1 MPGFSIRNPFFI
13 IVVCLV
19 LLVIGVTSLVRMPVD
34 LFPSIN
40 LPEVVV
46 ATFYSGMP
54 PQDIETDI
62 TDPLERFFTLA
73 SGIDHME
80 SRSLLGVSI
89 IRVYFQPGTNA
100 DADVTEL
107 SNLALADLKRLPPGT
122 LPPVVLKFDAS
133 SLPVALVTVK
143 GEGLNETQL
152 HDYAQFQIRNQI
164 AVVKGAE
171 IPPPFGGKY
180 RQIMV
185 YVDPYKL
192 TSRQLSPMDV
202 VSAVNNSNLILP
214 AGDVKIGSNDY
225 YVYSNSLVDNMKQL
239 GQVPV
244 KTAGTSWVSVDDLG
258 QAEDANQIQYNLVRV
273 DGQRS
278 CYIPIMKQGGDTNT
292 IDVVNGV
299 RALVGHLYDIP
310 KQMSANVVF
319 DQSVYVKE
327 ALKTVLHEGV
337 IGLALTSLM
346 ILIFLG
352 SVRATTAVLL
362 SIPLSALATFVVLYM
377 WSSTVNTMILA
388 GLALAFSRVI
398 DNSVISLENI
408 YRHLEMG
415 AKPMVAAEIGGA
427 EVNLAVLA
435 ATLVDVVD
443 FFPVTF
449 LYGVS
454 KFLFSA
460 LALAFCLSL
469 LASFVVAM
477 TVIPLFCSRFL
488 KAVPHGGEHGQKEKD
503 GEYEV
508 EPTTAVGHSWWDR
521 FNAGFNRM
529 FNRILD
535 FYEVWVRRAVQRPGL
550 TVAVLSGVFLLSLAI
565 YPLLG
570 LAFFPQTDAGQFTIN
585 LKVPTG
591 TRIEVTEEYVAKVED
606 LIRHAIDPKDLK
618 MVVSNLGVVP
628 DFSSLYTTNA
638 GPYTA
643 TVQVALQDGHSKSSF
658 EYMDRVQKEMAKQF
672 PDIRTFFSSGS
683 MVDAVLNMG
692 MPAPID
698 VQVSSPDLHQIYGV
712 AQDLASQIRSLPG
725 VGEVYIPQDLN
736 YPALRLDVDR
746 VHAGE
751 LGLTQKDVVD
761 NVITALNSNYMIAPN
776 YWVDH
781 KSGNDYYLTVQYFE
795 KGRAAI
801 HNMTD
806 LGQIPLRAQASA
818 KPDISC
824 GPAQMNPVS
833 FKPMRMTDPLK
844 SAWACGQAIPDSKRA
859 HPPEFSGPAR
869 PVTVLDNV
877 VRVKFV
883 QTPTEVDHYQI
894 QRVLDVYVTPAG
906 EDLGSVTNR
915 IKRIVQD
922 TKMPANVRVNLRG
935 MVEGMNASFKSF
947 GLGFLLSFVLL
958 FLILTAQFKSFVDPF
973 LIMLAIPMGFVGVL
987 IILPLTGSTLN
998 VMSLMGVL
1006 MLVGIAD
1013 SNSILIVDFAHNLE
1027 KQGLSPA
1034 DAVITACRVRLRPIL
1049 MTSLATIIGMIPM
1062 ALKLGTGAEQYAPMA
1077 KAIIGGLTSSVVLT
1091 IFIVP
1096 AAYLLVYG
1104 KRNQDAAMAS
1114 PTETAE

>member
-1 MPGFSIRNPFFI
+1 MPGFSIRNPYFI
-13 IVVCLV
+13 IVICLT
-19 LLVIGVTSLVRMPVD
+19 LLVIGVTSLARMPVD
-34 LFPSIN
+34 LFPPIN

-46 ATFYSGMP
+46 ATFYTGMP
-54 PQDIETDI
+54 PEDIETDI

-73 SGIDHME
+73 SGVDHME
-80 SRSLLGVSI
+80 SRSMLGVSI
-89 IRVYFQPGTNA
+89 IRVYFQPGTSA
-100 DADVTEL
+100 DADVSQL

-143 GEGLNETQL
+143 GEGLTETQL

-164 AVVKGAE
+164 AVVPGAE
-171 IPPPFGGKY
+171 IPGVFGGIY

-192 TSRQLSPMDV
+192 ASRQLSVMDV
-202 VSAVNNSNLILP
+202 VGAVNDSNLILP
-214 AGDVKIGSNDY
+214 AGDVKMGPFDY
-225 YVYSNSLVDNMKQL
+225 YVYSNSLVDNMEQL
-239 GQVPV
+239 GKVPLKV
-244 KTAGTSWVSVDDLG
+244 KGNSWVTVNDVG
-258 QAEDANQIQYNLVRV
+258 KAEDAHQIQYNIVRV

-278 CYIPIMKQGGDTNT
+278 AYIPIMKQGGDTNT
-292 IDVVNGV
+292 IAVVDGV
-299 RALVGHLYDIP
+299 RQLIKHLYDIP
-310 KQMSANVVF
+310 QQMKTSIVF

-327 ALKTVLHEGV
+327 AIDTVLHEGFL
-337 IGLALTSLM
+337 GLILTSLM

-352 SVRATTAVLL
+352 SFRATSAVLL
-362 SIPLSALATFVVLYM
+362 SIPLSALAAFVVLALLGG
-377 WSSTVNTMILA
+377 TVNTMIL
-388 GLALAFSRVI
+388 GGMALAFSRVI

-415 AKPMVAAEIGGA
+415 AAPMIAAEVGGS
-427 EVNLAVLA
+427 EVSLAVLA

-443 FFPVTF
+443 FFPVVF
-449 LYGVS
+449 LYGVA

-488 KAVPHGGEHGQKEKD
+488 KAVPHGEKHGDKEN
-503 GEYEV
+503 EYDI
-508 EPTTAVGHSWWDR
+508 EPTSAAGHSWMER
-521 FNAGFNRM
+521 FNARFNRM
-529 FNRILD
+529 FNKVLD
-535 FYEVWVRRAVQRPGL
+535 YYEYWVRRAVVRPGL
-550 TVAVLSGVFLLSLAI
+550 TVAILSGVFLASLAI

-570 LAFFPQTDAGQFTIN
+570 LAFFPKTDAGQFTIN
-585 LKVPTG
+585 VKVPTG
-591 TRIEVTEEYVAKVED
+591 TRIELANEYVAKVED
-606 LIRHAIDPKDLK
+606 LIRHEIEPRDFKRI
-618 MVVSNLGVVP
+618 VSNIGVVP
-628 DFSSLYTTNA
+628 DFSALYTTNS

-643 TVQVALQDGHSKSSF
+643 TILVALNEPHRLSSF
-658 EYMDRVQKEMAKQF
+658 EYMDRVKKAMSTQF

-683 MVDAVLNMG
+683 MVDAILNSG
-692 MPAPID
+692 APAPID
-698 VQVSSPDLHQIYGV
+698 VQVSSPDLDQIYGI
-712 AQDLASQIRSLPG
+712 AQTLANRIREVKG
-725 VGEVYIPQDLN
+725 VGQIYIPQDMN

-776 YWVDH
+776 YWVDR

-795 KGRAAI
+795 HGDASI
-801 HNMTD
+801 HNLAD
-806 LGQIPLRAQASA
+806 LGQIPLRDPSNGAGMA
-818 KPDISC
+818 C
-824 GPAQMNPVS
+824 GPSGPPQPS
-833 FKPMRMTDPLK
+833 TGH
-844 SAWACGQAIPDSKRA
+844 SSWACLGQ
-859 HPPEFSGPAR
+859 GR
-869 PVTVLDNV
+869 PTTVLKNV
-877 VRVKFV
+877 VAVKQV
-883 QTPTEVDHYQI
+883 LTPTEVDHYQI
-894 QRVLDVYVTPAG
+894 QRAVDIFVTPNG
-906 EDLGSVTNR
+906 EDLGRVTSSIRN
-915 IKRIVQD
+915 ILATEKI
-922 TKMPANVRVNLRG
+922 PSNVRVNLRG
-935 MVEGMNASFKSF
+935 MVQGMEASFRSF
-947 GLGFLLSFVLL
+947 AFGFLISFLLL
-958 FLILTAQFKSFVDPF
+958 FLILTAQFKSFIDPF

-1027 KQGLSPA
+1027 KQGMSPA

-1077 KAIIGGLTSSVVLT
+1077 KAIIGGLTSSVALT

-1096 AAYLLVYG
+1096 AAYLLIYG
-1104 KRNQDAAMAS
+1104 KRGAKDATMAT
-1114 PTETAE
+1114 PETAE

>member
-1 MPGFSIRNPFFI
+1 MPGFSIRNPYFI
-13 IVVCLV
+13 IVICLV
-19 LLVIGVTSLVRMPVD
+19 LLVIGVTSIARMPVD
-34 LFPSIN
+34 LFPPIN

-54 PQDIETDI
+54 PEDIETDI

-73 SGIDHME
+73 AGVDHME

-89 IRVYFQPGTNA
+89 IKVYFQPGTSP
-100 DADVTEL
+100 DADVTQL

-143 GEGLNETQL
+143 GPNLNETQL

-164 AVVKGAE
+164 AVVPGAE
-171 IPPPFGGKY
+171 IPGVFGGTY

-192 TSRQLSPMDV
+192 SSRQLSPMDV
-202 VSAVNNSNLILP
+202 VKAVNNSNLILP
-214 AGDVKIGSNDY
+214 AGDVKMGPYDY
-225 YVYSNSLVDNMKQL
+225 FVYSNSLVDSMEQL
-239 GQVPV
+239 GNVPLKV
-244 KTAGTSWVSVDDLG
+244 NGHSWVTVNDVG
-258 QAEDANQIQYNLVRV
+258 KAEDAHGIQTNIVRI

-278 CYIPIMKQGGDTNT
+278 AYIPIMKQGGDTNT
-292 IDVVNGV
+292 IAVVNGV
-299 RALVGHLYDIP
+299 RELIKHLYDIP
-310 KQMSANVVF
+310 KQMATSIVF

-327 ALKTVLHEGV
+327 AINTVLHEG
-337 IGLALTSLM
+337 ILGLILTSLM

-352 SVRATTAVLL
+352 SFRATSAVLL
-362 SIPLSALATFVVLYM
+362 SIPLSALAAFVVIALM
-377 WSSTVNTMILA
+377 GGTINTMIL
-388 GLALAFSRVI
+388 GGMALAFSRVI

-408 YRHLEMG
+408 YRHLELG
-415 AKPMVAAEIGGA
+415 AAPRVAAEVGGT

-443 FFPVTF
+443 FFPVVF
-449 LYGVS
+449 LYGVA

-488 KAVPHGGEHGQKEKD
+488 KAVPHAQHRHE
-503 GEYEV
+503 EYEI
-508 EPTTAVGHSWWDR
+508 EPTVPKSRSWMDR
-521 FNAGFNRM
+521 FNAWFNEQFNRL
-529 FNRILD
+529 LD
-535 FYEVWVRRAVQRPGL
+535 FYESWVRRALKRPGL
-550 TVAVLSGVFLLSLAI
+550 TVALLSGVFVLSLAI
-565 YPLLG
+565 YPLMG
-570 LAFFPQTDAGQFTIN
+570 LAFFPKTDAGQFTIN

-591 TRIEVTEEYVAKVED
+591 TRIEITDQYVAKVED
-606 LIRHAIDPKDLK
+606 LIRNSVEGKDLK
-618 MVVSNLGVVP
+618 RIVSNIGVVP
-628 DFSSLYTTNA
+628 DFSSLYTTNS

-643 TVQVALQDGHSKSSF
+643 TVQVQLNDKHKLSSF
-658 EYMDRVQKEMAKQF
+658 EYMERVEDRMAKQM
-672 PDIRTFFSSGS
+672 PEIRTFFSSGS
-683 MVDAVLNMG
+683 MVDAILNTG
-692 MPAPID
+692 KAAPID
-698 VQVSSPDLHQIYGV
+698 VQVSSPDLEQIYGI
-712 AQDLASQIRSLPG
+712 AQSLAARIRDLHG
-725 VGEVYIPQDLN
+725 VGQVYVPQDMN

-776 YWVDH
+776 YWVDR
-781 KSGNDYYLTVQYFE
+781 KSGNDYYLTVQFYE
-795 KGRAAI
+795 KGDAAI
-801 HNMTD
+801 HNMAD
-806 LGQIPLRAQASA
+806 LGQIPLRD
-818 KPDISC
+818 PGNLLGGLNC
-824 GPAQMNPVS
+824 GPSGVS
-833 FKPMRMTDPLK
+833 PQPGGKT
-844 SAWACGQAIPDSKRA
+844 AWTCGGETHST
-859 HPPEFSGPAR
+859 
-869 PVTVLDNV
+869 TVLNNV
-877 VRVKFV
+877 VNVQQV

-894 QRVLDVYVTPAG
+894 QRVVDIFVTPKG
-906 EDLGSVTNR
+906 EDLQRVTGAIRDLLAKTNF
-915 IKRIVQD
+915 
-922 TKMPANVRVNLRG
+922 PGNVRVNLRG
-935 MVEGMNASFKSF
+935 MVEGMEASFKSF
-947 GLGFLLSFVLL
+947 AFGFLISFLLL
-958 FLILTAQFKSFVDPF
+958 FLILTAQFKSFIDPF

-987 IILPLTGSTLN
+987 IILPLTGATLN

-1091 IFIVP
+1091 VFIVP

-1104 KRNQDAAMAS
+1104 RRNRQPEATPPA
-1114 PTETAE
+1114 ETAQ

>member
-1 MPGFSIRNPFFI
+1 MPGFSIRNPYFI
-13 IVVCLV
+13 IVICLT
-19 LLVIGVTSLVRMPVD
+19 LLVIGVTSLARMPVD
-34 LFPSIN
+34 LFPPIN

-46 ATFYSGMP
+46 ATFYTGMP
-54 PQDIETDI
+54 PEDIETDI

-73 SGIDHME
+73 SGVDHME
-80 SRSLLGVSI
+80 SRSMLGVSI
-89 IRVYFQPGTNA
+89 IRVYFQPGTSA
-100 DADVTEL
+100 DADVSQL

-164 AVVKGAE
+164 AVVPGAE
-171 IPPPFGGKY
+171 IPGVFGGIY

-192 TSRQLSPMDV
+192 ASRQLSVMDV
-202 VSAVNNSNLILP
+202 VGAVNDSNLILP
-214 AGDVKIGSNDY
+214 AGDVKMGPYDY
-225 YVYSNSLVDNMKQL
+225 FVYSNSLVDNMKQL
-239 GQVPV
+239 GDVPLKV
-244 KTAGTSWVSVDDLG
+244 KGNSWVTVNDVG
-258 QAEDANQIQYNLVRV
+258 KAEDAHQIQYNIVRV

-278 CYIPIMKQGGDTNT
+278 AYIPIMKQGGDTNT
-292 IDVVNGV
+292 IAVVDGV
-299 RALVGHLYDIP
+299 RQLIKHLYDIP
-310 KQMSANVVF
+310 QQMKTSIVF

-327 ALKTVLHEGV
+327 AIDTVLHEGFL
-337 IGLALTSLM
+337 GLILTSLM

-352 SVRATTAVLL
+352 SFRATSAVLL
-362 SIPLSALATFVVLYM
+362 SIPLSALAAFVVLAM
-377 WSSTVNTMILA
+377 MGGTVNTMIL
-388 GLALAFSRVI
+388 GGMALAFSRVI

-415 AKPMVAAEIGGA
+415 AAPMIAAEVGGQ
-427 EVNLAVLA
+427 EVSLAVLA

-443 FFPVTF
+443 FFPVVF
-449 LYGVS
+449 LYGVA

-488 KAVPHGGEHGQKEKD
+488 KAVPHVEKQKDKEN
-503 GEYEV
+503 EYDL
-508 EPTTAVGHSWWDR
+508 EPTATTGHSWMER
-521 FNAGFNRM
+521 FNARFNRM
-529 FNRILD
+529 FNKVLD
-535 FYEVWVRRAVQRPGL
+535 YYEHWVRRAVVRPGV
-550 TVAVLSGVFLLSLAI
+550 TVAILSGVFLASLAI

-570 LAFFPQTDAGQFTIN
+570 LAFFPKTDAGQFTIN

-591 TRIEVTEEYVAKVED
+591 TRIEIANEYVAKVED
-606 LIRHAIDPKDLK
+606 LIRHEIEPKDFK
-618 MVVSNLGVVP
+618 RIVSNIGVVP
-628 DFSSLYTTNA
+628 DFSSLYTTNS

-643 TVQVALQDGHSKSSF
+643 TVQVALNEPHRLSSF
-658 EYMDRVQKEMAKQF
+658 EYMDRVQKAMASQF

-683 MVDAVLNMG
+683 MVDAILNSG
-692 MPAPID
+692 APAPID
-698 VQVSSPDLHQIYGV
+698 VQVSSPDLDQIYGI
-712 AQDLASQIRSLPG
+712 AQTLANRIREVHG
-725 VGEVYIPQDLN
+725 VGQIYIPQDMN

-776 YWVDH
+776 YWVDR

-795 KGRAAI
+795 HGDASI
-801 HNMTD
+801 HNMAD
-806 LGQIPLRAQASA
+806 LGQIPLRDPGNGAGMT
-818 KPDISC
+818 C
-824 GPAQMNPVS
+824 GPSGPPQPGTGHS
-833 FKPMRMTDPLK
+833 
-844 SAWACGQAIPDSKRA
+844 SWACLG
-859 HPPEFSGPAR
+859 GGR
-869 PVTVLDNV
+869 PTTVLKNV
-877 VRVKFV
+877 VDVKQV
-883 QTPTEVDHYQI
+883 LTPTEVDHYQI
-894 QRVLDVYVTPAG
+894 QRAVDIFVTPNG
-906 EDLGSVTNR
+906 EDLGRVTSSIRN
-915 IKRIVQD
+915 ILATEKI
-922 TKMPANVRVNLRG
+922 PSNVRVNLRG
-935 MVEGMNASFKSF
+935 MVQGMEASFKSF
-947 GLGFLLSFVLL
+947 AFGFLISFLLL
-958 FLILTAQFKSFVDPF
+958 FLILTAQFKSFIDPF

-1027 KQGLSPA
+1027 KQGMLPA

-1062 ALKLGTGAEQYAPMA
+1062 ALKLGTCAEQYAPMA

-1104 KRNQDAAMAS
+1104 KRGAKEVANPTPGAAQ
-1114 PTETAE
+1114 

>member
-1 MPGFSIRNPFFI
+1 MAGFSIRNPYFV
-13 IVVCLV
+13 IVICLV
-19 LLVIGVTSLVRMPVD
+19 LLVMGVTSLSRMPVD
-34 LFPSIN
+34 LFPPIN

-46 ATFYSGMP
+46 ATFFSGMP

-73 SGIDHME
+73 SGVDHME

-89 IRVYFQPGTNA
+89 IRVYFQPGTNP
-100 DADVTEL
+100 DADVTQL

-143 GEGLNETQL
+143 GDGLNQTQL
-152 HDYAQFQIRNQI
+152 HDFAQFQIRNQI
-164 AVVKGAE
+164 AGVPGAE
-171 IPPPFGGKY
+171 IPGVFGGTY

-192 TSRQLSPMDV
+192 ASRQLSLMDV
-202 VSAVNNSNLILP
+202 VGAVNNANLILP
-214 AGDVKIGSNDY
+214 AGDVKMGPYDY
-225 YVYSNSLVDNMKQL
+225 FVYSNSLVDDMDQL
-239 GQVPV
+239 GKIPLKV
-244 KTAGTSWVSVDDLG
+244 KGNSWVTVNDVG
-258 QAEDANQIQYNLVRV
+258 KAEDSHQIQSNIVRI

-278 CYIPIMKQGGDTNT
+278 AYIPIMKQGGDTNT
-292 IDVVNGV
+292 IAVVDGV
-299 RALVGHLYDIP
+299 RELTRHLYDIP
-310 KQMSANVVF
+310 KQMKTSIVF

-327 ALKTVLHEGV
+327 AIRTVLHEGAL
-337 IGLALTSLM
+337 GLILTSLM

-352 SVRATTAVLL
+352 SFRATSAVLL
-362 SIPLSALATFVVLYM
+362 SIPLSALAAFVVLAM
-377 WSSTVNTMILA
+377 MGGTVNTMIL
-388 GLALAFSRVI
+388 GGMALAFSRVI

-415 AKPMVAAEIGGA
+415 AAPMIAAEVGGS
-427 EVNLAVLA
+427 EVSLAVLA

-443 FFPVTF
+443 FFPVVF
-449 LYGVS
+449 LYGVA

-488 KAVPHGGEHGQKEKD
+488 KAVPHIPDHGTKKHEN
-503 GEYEV
+503 EV
-508 EPTTAVGHSWWDR
+508 ELTSTANRPWVDR
-521 FNAGFNRM
+521 FNARFNGM
-529 FNRILD
+529 FNQLLD
-535 FYEVWVRRAVQRPGL
+535 FYEHWVRRALERPGL

-570 LAFFPQTDAGQFTIN
+570 LAFFPKTDAGQFTIN

-591 TRIEVTEEYVAKVED
+591 TRIEMTDQYVAKVED
-606 LIRHAIDPKDLK
+606 LIRHEVGAKDLK
-618 MVVSNLGVVP
+618 RIVSNIGVVP
-628 DFSSLYTTNA
+628 DFSSLYTTNS

-643 TVQVALQDGHSKSSF
+643 TVQVALNEPHQLSSF
-658 EYMDRVQKEMAKQF
+658 EYMDRVQKAMASQF
-672 PDIRTFFSSGS
+672 PDIRTFFASGS
-683 MVDAVLNMG
+683 MVDAILNMG

-698 VQVSSPDLHQIYGV
+698 VQVSSSDLSQIYDI
-712 AQDLASQIRSLPG
+712 AQNLASRFREVHG
-725 VGEVYIPQDLN
+725 VGQIFIPQDMN

-751 LGLTQKDVVD
+751 LGLTQKDVVN

-776 YWVDH
+776 YWVDR
-781 KSGNDYYLTVQYFE
+781 KSGNDYYLTVQFFE
-795 KGRAAI
+795 HGDAAI
-801 HNMTD
+801 HNMAD
-806 LGQIPLRAQASA
+806 LGQIPLRDPGNSGMN
-818 KPDISC
+818 C
-824 GPAQMNPVS
+824 GPSGPPQPGTGRAS
-833 FKPMRMTDPLK
+833 
-844 SAWACGQAIPDSKRA
+844 WACGGQ
-859 HPPEFSGPAR
+859 GR
-869 PVTVLDNV
+869 PTTVLKNV
-877 VRVKFV
+877 VNVK
-883 QTPTEVDHYQI
+883 QILTPTEVDHYQI
-894 QRVLDVYVTPAG
+894 QRAVDIYVTPSG
-906 EDLGSVTNR
+906 EDLGRVTDAVR
-915 IKRIVQD
+915 DILAK
-922 TKMPANVRVNLRG
+922 TKLPDNVRVNLRG
-935 MVEGMNASFKSF
+935 MVQGMEASFKSF
-947 GLGFLLSFVLL
+947 ALGFLISFVLL
-958 FLILTAQFKSFVDPF
+958 FLILTAQFKSFIDPF
-973 LIMLAIPMGFVGVL
+973 LIMLAIPMGFIGVL
-987 IILPLTGSTLN
+987 IILPLTHSTLN

-1027 KQGLSPA
+1027 RQGLSPA

-1062 ALKLGTGAEQYAPMA
+1062 ALKLGTGAEQYTPMA
-1077 KAIIGGLTSSVVLT
+1077 RAIIGGLTSSVILT

-1104 KRNQDAAMAS
+1104 KRGAKDASS
-1114 PTETAE
+1114 PALEAVE

>member
-1 MPGFSIRNPFFI
+1 MPGFSIRNPYFI
-13 IVVCLV
+13 IVICLT
-19 LLVIGVTSLVRMPVD
+19 LLVIGVTSLARMPVD
-34 LFPSIN
+34 LFPPIN

-54 PQDIETDI
+54 PEDVETDI

-73 SGIDHME
+73 SGVDHME
-80 SRSLLGVSI
+80 SRSMLGVSI

-100 DADVTEL
+100 DADVSQL

-122 LPPVVLKFDAS
+122 LPPVVLKLDAS

-164 AVVKGAE
+164 AVVPGAE
-171 IPPPFGGKY
+171 IPGVFGGIY

-192 TSRQLSPMDV
+192 ASRQLSVMDV
-202 VSAVNNSNLILP
+202 VGAVNDSNLILP
-214 AGDVKIGSNDY
+214 AGDVKMGPYDY
-225 YVYSNSLVDNMKQL
+225 FVYSNSLVDNMKQL
-239 GQVPV
+239 GEVPLKV
-244 KTAGTSWVSVDDLG
+244 KGNSWVTVNDVG
-258 QAEDANQIQYNLVRV
+258 KAEDAHGIQTNIVRI
-273 DGQRS
+273 DGQKS
-278 CYIPIMKQGGDTNT
+278 AYIPIMKQGGDTNT
-292 IDVVNGV
+292 IAVVDGV
-299 RALVGHLYDIP
+299 RQLIKHLYDIP
-310 KQMSANVVF
+310 QQMKTSIVF

-327 ALKTVLHEGV
+327 AIRTVLHEGAL
-337 IGLALTSLM
+337 GLILTSLM

-352 SVRATTAVLL
+352 SFRATSAVLL
-362 SIPLSALATFVVLYM
+362 SIPISALAAFVVLAM
-377 WSSTVNTMILA
+377 MGGTINTMIL
-388 GLALAFSRVI
+388 GGMALAFSRVI

-415 AKPMVAAEIGGA
+415 AAPMIAAEVGGS
-427 EVNLAVLA
+427 EVSLAVLA

-443 FFPVTF
+443 FFPVVF
-449 LYGVS
+449 LYGVA

-488 KAVPHGGEHGQKEKD
+488 KAVHHTPEPQKED
-503 GEYEV
+503 EYEIL
-508 EPTTAVGHSWWDR
+508 PTSKAGHSWMDR
-521 FNAGFNRM
+521 FNARFNRM
-529 FNRILD
+529 FNKVLD
-535 FYEVWVRRAVQRPGL
+535 FYERWVRRALQRPGL
-550 TVAVLSGVFLLSLAI
+550 TVVLLSGLFFVSLAI

-570 LAFFPQTDAGQFTIN
+570 LAFFPKTDAGQFTIN

-591 TRIEVTEEYVAKVED
+591 TRIEMTDQYMAKVED
-606 LIRHAIDPKDLK
+606 LIRHEVEAKDLK
-618 MVVSNLGVVP
+618 RIVTNIGVVP
-628 DFSSLYTTNA
+628 DFSALYTTNS

-643 TVQVALQDGHSKSSF
+643 TLQVALSEPHDLSSF
-658 EYMDRVQKEMAKQF
+658 EYMDRVQKAMAKQF
-672 PDIRTFFSSGS
+672 PDIRTFFSTGS
-683 MVDAVLNMG
+683 MVDAILNTG

-698 VQVSSPDLHQIYGV
+698 VQVSSPDLDQIYSI
-712 AQDLASQIRSLPG
+712 AQNLANRFKEVHG
-725 VGEVYIPQDLN
+725 VGQIYIPQDMN

-776 YWVDH
+776 YWVDR

-795 KGRAAI
+795 HGDAAI
-801 HNMTD
+801 HNMMD
-806 LGQIPLRAQASA
+806 LGQIPLRDPGNGQGMA
-818 KPDISC
+818 C
-824 GPAQMNPVS
+824 GPSGPPQPGTGHAS
-833 FKPMRMTDPLK
+833 
-844 SAWACGQAIPDSKRA
+844 WACLGQ
-859 HPPEFSGPAR
+859 GR
-869 PVTVLDNV
+869 PTTVLNNV
-877 VRVKFV
+877 VNVKQV
-883 QTPTEVDHYQI
+883 LTPTEVDHYQI
-894 QRVLDVYVTPAG
+894 QRAVDIYVTPAS
-906 EDLGSVTNR
+906 EDLGRVTDAVRN
-915 IKRIVQD
+915 ILAKEKI
-922 TKMPANVRVNLRG
+922 PGNVRVNLRG
-935 MVEGMNASFKSF
+935 MVQGMEASFKSF
-947 GLGFLLSFVLL
+947 GLGFLISFILL

-973 LIMLAIPMGFVGVL
+973 LIMLAIPMGFIGVL
-987 IILPLTGSTLN
+987 IILPLTHSTLN

-1027 KQGLSPA
+1027 NQGMSPA

-1049 MTSLATIIGMIPM
+1049 MTSLATIFGMIPM
-1062 ALKLGTGAEQYAPMA
+1062 ALKLGAGAEQYTPMA
-1077 KAIIGGLTSSVVLT
+1077 RAIIGGLTSSVLLT

-1104 KRNQDAAMAS
+1104 KRGAKNEAIAKPEAA
-1114 PTETAE
+1114 E

>member
-1 MPGFSIRNPFFI
+1 MPGFSIRNPYFI
-13 IVVCLV
+13 IVICLV
-19 LLVIGVTSLVRMPVD
+19 FLVIGVTSIARMPVD
-34 LFPSIN
+34 LFPPIN

-54 PQDIETDI
+54 PEDIETDI

-73 SGIDHME
+73 AGVDHME
-80 SRSLLGVSI
+80 SRSMLGVSI
-89 IRVYFQPGTNA
+89 IKVYFQPGTSP

-152 HDYAQFQIRNQI
+152 HDFAQFQIRNQI
-164 AVVKGAE
+164 AVVPGAE
-171 IPPPFGGKY
+171 IPGVFGGTY

-192 TSRQLSPMDV
+192 SSRQLSLMDV
-202 VSAVNNSNLILP
+202 VGAVNDANLILP
-214 AGDVKIGSNDY
+214 AGDVKIGPYDY
-225 YVYSNSLVDNMKQL
+225 FVYSNSLVDNMDEL
-239 GQVPV
+239 GKVPIKV
-244 KTAGTSWVSVDDLG
+244 KGNSWVTVNDVG
-258 QAEDANQIQYNLVRV
+258 RAEDSHQIQSNVVRI

-278 CYIPIMKQGGDTNT
+278 AYIPIMKQGGDTNT
-292 IDVVNGV
+292 IAVVDGV
-299 RALVGHLYDIP
+299 RRLIKHLYDIP
-310 KQMSANVVF
+310 KQMVTSIVF

-327 ALKTVLHEGV
+327 AINTVLHEGFL
-337 IGLALTSLM
+337 GLILTSLM

-352 SVRATTAVLL
+352 SFRATSAVLL
-362 SIPLSALATFVVLYM
+362 SIPLSALAAFVVLALM
-377 WSSTVNTMILA
+377 GSTINTMILA
-388 GLALAFSRVI
+388 GMALAFSRVI

-415 AKPMVAAEIGGA
+415 AAPMVAAEVGGA

-443 FFPVTF
+443 FFPVVF
-449 LYGVS
+449 LYGVA

-488 KAVPHGGEHGQKEKD
+488 KAVPHSPGHEHK
-503 GEYEV
+503 EYEI
-508 EPTTAVGHSWWDR
+508 EPTATASQSWLDR
-521 FNAGFNRM
+521 FNARFNRM
-529 FNRILD
+529 FNKLLD
-535 FYEVWVRRAVQRPGL
+535 YYEYWVRRALTRPGV
-550 TVAVLSGVFLLSLAI
+550 TVLVLSGVFLASLAI

-570 LAFFPQTDAGQFTIN
+570 LAFFPKTDAGQFTIN
-585 LKVPTG
+585 MKVPTG
-591 TRIEVTEEYVAKVED
+591 TRIEVTDQYVAKVED
-606 LIRHAIDPKDLK
+606 LIRNTLEAGDLK
-618 MVVSNLGVVP
+618 RIVSNIGVVP
-628 DFSSLYTTNA
+628 DFSSLYTTNS

-643 TVQVALQDGHSKSSF
+643 TVQVQLNEPHAVGSF
-658 EYMDRVQKEMAKQF
+658 EYMDRVQKKMTSQF

-683 MVDAVLNMG
+683 MVDAILNTG
-692 MPAPID
+692 KAAPID
-698 VQVSSPDLHQIYGV
+698 VQVSSPDLHQINDI
-712 AQDLASQIRSLPG
+712 AQNLATQIRQVHG
-725 VGEVYIPQDLN
+725 VGQVFVPQDMN

-776 YWVDH
+776 YWVDR
-781 KSGNDYYLTVQYFE
+781 KSGNDYYLTVQFFE
-795 KGRAAI
+795 KGQGAI
-801 HNMTD
+801 HNMAD
-806 LGQIPLRAQASA
+806 LGQIPLRDPGAGAGMN
-818 KPDISC
+818 C
-824 GPAQMNPVS
+824 GPAGPPRPGSGQP
-833 FKPMRMTDPLK
+833 
-844 SAWACGQAIPDSKRA
+844 AWACGGGEGRAI
-859 HPPEFSGPAR
+859 
-869 PVTVLDNV
+869 TVLNNV
-877 VRVKFV
+877 VSAKQV

-894 QRVLDVYVTPAG
+894 QRAVDIYVTPSG
-906 EDLGSVTNR
+906 EDLGRVTSSIRDILAKTNF
-915 IKRIVQD
+915 
-922 TKMPANVRVNLRG
+922 PGNVRVNLRG
-935 MVEGMNASFKSF
+935 MVEGMEASFKSF
-947 GLGFLLSFVLL
+947 AFGFLISFLLL
-958 FLILTAQFKSFVDPF
+958 FLILTAQFKSFIDPF

-987 IILPLTGSTLN
+987 IILPLTHCTLN

-1049 MTSLATIIGMIPM
+1049 MTSLATIIGMLPM

-1077 KAIIGGLTSSVVLT
+1077 KAIIGGLTSSVLLT

-1104 KRNQDAAMAS
+1104 RRNE
-1114 PTETAE
+1114 ETKNVTPMEPAN

>member
-1 MPGFSIRNPFFI
+1 MSRFSIRNPYF
-13 IVVCLV
+13 IVVICLA
-19 LLVIGVTSLVRMPVD
+19 LAVIGVTSLARMPVD
-34 LFPSIN
+34 LFPTIN

-89 IRVYFQPGTNA
+89 IKVYFQPGTDA

-133 SLPVALVTVK
+133 SLPVCLVTLK
-143 GEGLNETQL
+143 GEGLTQTQI
-152 HDYAQFQIRNQI
+152 HDIGQFTIRNQI
-164 AVVKGAE
+164 AVVQGAE

-192 TSRQLSPMDV
+192 ASRQLSPTDV
-202 VSAVNNSNLILP
+202 VHAVNDSNLILP
-214 AGDVKIGSNDY
+214 AGDVKIGPNDY
-225 YVYSNSLVDNMKQL
+225 YVYSNSLVDTMQEL
-239 GQVPV
+239 GELPI
-244 KTAGTSWVSVDDLG
+244 KTVESSWVSVNDIG
-258 QAEDANQIQYNLVRV
+258 KAQDANQIQYNLVRV

-278 CYIPIMKQGGDTNT
+278 VYLPIMKQGGDTNT
-292 IDVVNGV
+292 IAVVDGI
-299 RALVGHLYDIP
+299 REAIKHLYDIP
-310 KQMSANVVF
+310 KQLVSTVVF
-319 DQSVYVKE
+319 DQSAFVKE
-327 ALKTVLHEGV
+327 AINTLLHEGL
-337 IGLALTSLM
+337 IGLVLTSLM

-352 SVRATTAVLL
+352 SLRATTAVFL
-362 SIPLSALATFVVLYM
+362 SIPLSALATFVVLDLTG
-377 WSSTVNTMILA
+377 STVNTMILG
-388 GLALAFSRVI
+388 GLALAFSRII

-415 AKPMVAAEIGGA
+415 AAPEAAAEAGGA
-427 EVNLAVLA
+427 EVSLAVLA
-435 ATLVDVVD
+435 ATLTTVVV

-460 LALAFCLSL
+460 LALAVVISL
-469 LASFVVAM
+469 FASYLVAM
-477 TVIPLFCSRFL
+477 TVIPLFCSRYL
-488 KAVPHGGEHGQKEKD
+488 KAMPHAGEHGHE
-503 GEYEV
+503 GESASAE
-508 EPTTAVGHSWWDR
+508 GKSWWDR
-521 FNAGFNRM
+521 FNAGFNRR
-529 FNRILD
+529 FNRLLD
-535 FYEVWVRRAVQRPGL
+535 YYEYCVRRAVQRPGL
-550 TVAVLSGVFLLSLAI
+550 TVAILSGVFVVSLGI

-570 LAFFPQTDAGQFTIN
+570 FAFFPQTDAGQFTIN

-591 TRIEVTEEYVAKVED
+591 TRIEVTEQYVAKVED
-606 LIRHAIDPKDLK
+606 LIRNTVGAKELK

-643 TVQVALQDGHSKSSF
+643 TIQVALRDGHKKSSF
-658 EYMDRVQKEMAKQF
+658 AYMDLVQKRMASEF
-672 PDIRTFFSSGS
+672 PDVRTFFSSGS

-698 VQVSSPDLHQIYGV
+698 VQVSSPDLQQIYGI
-712 AQDLASQIRSLPG
+712 AQELASRIRSLPG

-776 YWVDH
+776 YWVDR

-795 KGRAAI
+795 NGRTAI
-801 HNMTD
+801 HNSVD
-806 LGQIPLRAQASA
+806 LSNIPIHAPNLSQPTMLDTVV
-818 KPDISC
+818 KVEDI
-824 GPAQMNPVS
+824 
-833 FKPMRMTDPLK
+833 
-844 SAWACGQAIPDSKRA
+844 
-859 HPPEFSGPAR
+859 
-869 PVTVLDNV
+869 
-877 VRVKFV
+877 

-894 QRVLDVYVTPAG
+894 QRVMDVYVTPAN
-906 EDLGSVTNR
+906 EDLGKVSDEVAR
-915 IKRIVQD
+915 LIPKLKI
-922 TKMPANVRVNLRG
+922 PENVRINMRG
-935 MVEGMNASFKSF
+935 MVQGMNASFRSF
-947 GLGFLLSFVLL
+947 AIGLSLSVILLY
-958 FLILTAQFKSFVDPF
+958 LILVAQFKSFKDPF
-973 LIMLAIPMGFVGVL
+973 LIMLAIPMGFIGVL
-987 IILPLTGSTLN
+987 IVLPLTGTTLN

-1006 MLVGIAD
+1006 MLVGISA
-1013 SNSILIVDFAHNLE
+1013 SNSILIVEFTHRLE
-1027 KQGLSPA
+1027 EQGKGIEE
-1034 DAVITACRVRLRPIL
+1034 AVITSCRVRLRPIL
-1049 MTSLATIIGMIPM
+1049 MTSLATIIGMVPM
-1062 ALKLGTGAEQYAPMA
+1062 ALKLGTGSEQYAPLA
-1077 KAIIGGLTSSVVLT
+1077 RAIIGGLTVSVVLT
-1091 IFIVP
+1091 VFIVP
-1096 AAYLLVYG
+1096 AAYLLAYRSRQAG
-1104 KRNQDAAMAS
+1104 
-1114 PTETAE
+1114 

>member
-1 MPGFSIRNPFFI
+1 M
-13 IVVCLV
+13 
-19 LLVIGVTSLVRMPVD
+19 VIGVTSLVRMPVD

-89 IRVYFQPGTNA
+89 IKVYFQPGTSA

-133 SLPVALVTVK
+133 SLPVCLVTLK
-143 GEGLNETQL
+143 GEGLNQTQL
-152 HDYAQFQIRNQI
+152 HDIGQFTIRNQI

-192 TSRQLSPMDV
+192 ASRQLSPMDV
-202 VSAVNNSNLILP
+202 VNAVNNSNLILP
-214 AGDVKIGSNDY
+214 AGDVKMGSFDY
-225 YVYSNSLVDNMKQL
+225 YVYSNSLVNNMDEL
-239 GQVPV
+239 GKVPV
-244 KTAGTSWVSVDDLG
+244 KTVGTSSVTVNDIG
-258 QAEDANQIQYNLVRV
+258 KAEDANQIQYNLVRV

-278 CYIPIMKQGGDTNT
+278 VYLPIMKQGGDTNT
-292 IDVVNGV
+292 IQVVDGI
-299 RALVGHLYDIP
+299 RDMIGHLYDIP
-310 KQMSANVVF
+310 KQLEAMVVF
-319 DQSVYVKE
+319 DQSAFVKE
-327 ALKTVLHEGV
+327 AIKTLLHEGL
-337 IGLALTSLM
+337 IGLILTSLM

-352 SVRATTAVLL
+352 SVRATSAVFL

-377 WSSTVNTMILA
+377 MDSTINTMILG

-415 AKPMVAAEIGGA
+415 TAPEAAAEVGGS
-427 EVNLAVLA
+427 EVSLAVLA
-435 ATLVDVVD
+435 ATLTTVVV

-454 KFLFSA
+454 KFLFTA
-460 LALAFCLSL
+460 LALAVVISL
-469 LASFVVAM
+469 FASYLVAM

-488 KAVPHGGEHGQKEKD
+488 KAVPHGAGHAEAEGQIGAERNR
-503 GEYEV
+503 
-508 EPTTAVGHSWWDR
+508 SWWDR

-529 FNRILD
+529 FNRLLD
-535 FYEVWVRRAVQRPGL
+535 FYECWVRRAAQRPGL
-550 TVAVLSGVFLLSLAI
+550 TVAVLSGVFVLSLAL

-591 TRIEVTEEYVAKVED
+591 TRIEVTEQYVAKVED
-606 LIRHAIDPKDLK
+606 LVRHTIGAKDLK
-618 MVVSNLGVVP
+618 MVVSNVGVVP

-643 TVQVALQDGHSKSSF
+643 TIQVALQDSHSKSSF
-658 EYMDRVQKEMAKQF
+658 AYMDQVQKEMARQY

-725 VGEVYIPQDLN
+725 IGEVYIPQDLN

-746 VHAGE
+746 VHAAE

-776 YWVDH
+776 YWVDR
-781 KSGNDYYLTVQYFE
+781 KSGNDYYLTIQYFE

-801 HNMTD
+801 HNFTD
-806 LGQIPLRAQASA
+806 LTNIPIHAPNLRQ
-818 KPDISC
+818 P
-824 GPAQMNPVS
+824 
-833 FKPMRMTDPLK
+833 TTL
-844 SAWACGQAIPDSKRA
+844 DS
-859 HPPEFSGPAR
+859 
-869 PVTVLDNV
+869 V
-877 VRVKFV
+877 VKLENV

-894 QRVLDVYVTPAG
+894 QRVMDVYVTPAT
-906 EDLGSVTNR
+906 EDLGKVSDEVAR
-915 IKRIVQD
+915 LIPKLKV
-922 TKMPANVRVNLRG
+922 PENVRINMRG
-935 MVEGMNASFKSF
+935 MVQGMNASFRSF
-947 GLGFLLSFVLL
+947 AIGLSLSVILLY
-958 FLILTAQFKSFVDPF
+958 LILVAQFKSFKDPF
-973 LIMLAIPMGFVGVL
+973 LIMLAIPMGFIGVL
-987 IILPLTGSTLN
+987 IILPLTGTTLN
-998 VMSLMGVL
+998 VMSLMGIL
-1006 MLVGIAD
+1006 MLVGISA
-1013 SNSILIVDFAHNLE
+1013 SNSILIVEFTHRLE
-1027 KQGLSPA
+1027 EQGKA
-1034 DAVITACRVRLRPIL
+1034 IEEAVITSCRVRLRPIL
-1049 MTSLATIIGMIPM
+1049 MTSLATIIGMVPM
-1062 ALKLGTGAEQYAPMA
+1062 ALKLGTGSEQYAPLA
-1077 KAIIGGLTSSVVLT
+1077 RAIIGGLTVSVVLT
-1091 IFIVP
+1091 VFIVP
-1096 AAYLLVYG
+1096 AAYLLVY
-1104 KRNQDAAMAS
+1104 RNRQTATQ
-1114 PTETAE
+1114 PTATQPSD

>member
-1 MPGFSIRNPFFI
+1 MPGFSIRNPYFI
-13 IVVCLV
+13 IVICLA
-19 LLVIGVTSLVRMPVD
+19 LLVIGVTSLSRMPVD
-34 LFPSIN
+34 LFPPIN

-54 PQDIETDI
+54 PEDIETDI

-73 SGIDHME
+73 SGVDHME

-89 IRVYFQPGTNA
+89 IRVYFQPSTNP
-100 DADVTEL
+100 DADVSQL

-133 SLPVALVTVK
+133 SLPVALVTVE
-143 GEGLNETQL
+143 GEGLNQTQL

-164 AVVKGAE
+164 AVVPGAE
-171 IPPPFGGKY
+171 IPGVFGGIY

-192 TSRQLSPMDV
+192 ASRQLSVMDV
-202 VSAVNNSNLILP
+202 VSAVNNANLILP
-214 AGDVKIGSNDY
+214 AGDVKMGPYDY
-225 YVYSNSLVDNMKQL
+225 FVYSNSLVDNMKQL
-239 GQVPV
+239 GEVPLKV
-244 KTAGTSWVSVDDLG
+244 KGKSWVTVDDIG
-258 QAEDANQIQYNLVRV
+258 KAEDSHQIQYNIVRI
-273 DGQRS
+273 DGQKS
-278 CYIPIMKQGGDTNT
+278 AYIPIMKQGGDSNT
-292 IDVVNGV
+292 IAVVNGV
-299 RALVGHLYDIP
+299 RQLITHLYDIP
-310 KQMSANVVF
+310 KQMKTSIVF
-319 DQSVYVKE
+319 DQSVFVKE
-327 ALKTVLHEGV
+327 AIHTVLHEGAL
-337 IGLALTSLM
+337 GLILTSLM

-352 SVRATTAVLL
+352 SFRATSAVLL
-362 SIPLSALATFVVLYM
+362 SIPISALAAFVVLAM
-377 WSSTVNTMILA
+377 LGGTVNTMIL
-388 GLALAFSRVI
+388 GGMALAFSRVI

-415 AKPMVAAEIGGA
+415 TAPMIAAEIGGS
-427 EVNLAVLA
+427 EVSLAVLA

-443 FFPVTF
+443 FFPVVF
-449 LYGVS
+449 LYGVA

-488 KAVPHGGEHGQKEKD
+488 KAVPHIPKSTNRGGGYD
-503 GEYEV
+503 V
-508 EPTTAVGHSWWDR
+508 EPNKAADQSWLDR
-521 FNAGFNRM
+521 FNTHFNRH
-529 FNRILD
+529 FNKLLD
-535 FYEVWVRRAVQRPGL
+535 FYERSVRRALQRPGL
-550 TVAVLSGVFLLSLAI
+550 TVALLSGLFVLSLAI

-570 LAFFPQTDAGQFTIN
+570 LAFFPKTDAGQFTIS

-591 TRIEVTEEYVAKVED
+591 TRIEVTNEYIAKVED
-606 LIRHAIDPKDLK
+606 LIRREVDPKDLK
-618 MVVSNLGVVP
+618 RIVSNIGVVP
-628 DFSSLYTTNA
+628 DFSALYTTNS

-643 TVQVALQDGHSKSSF
+643 TVQVALNQPHTLSSF
-658 EYMDRVQKEMAKQF
+658 AYMDLVQKAMASQF
-672 PDIRTFFSSGS
+672 PDIRTFLSSGS
-683 MVDAVLNMG
+683 MVDAILNMG

-698 VQVSSPDLHQIYGV
+698 VQVSSPDLQEIYGI
-712 AQDLASQIRSLPG
+712 AQQLSNRFREIHG
-725 VGEVYIPQDLN
+725 VGQIYIPQDMN
-736 YPALRLDVDR
+736 YPALRLDVNR

-776 YWVDH
+776 YWVDR

-795 KGRAAI
+795 HGDAAI

-806 LGQIPLRAQASA
+806 LGQIPLRDANGDSL
-818 KPDISC
+818 SC
-824 GPAQMNPVS
+824 GPSGTPPSPGGQP
-833 FKPMRMTDPLK
+833 
-844 SAWACGQAIPDSKRA
+844 AWACNGS
-859 HPPEFSGPAR
+859 R
-869 PVTVLDNV
+869 PTTALSNV
-877 VRVKFV
+877 VNVHEV
-883 QTPTEVDHYQI
+883 MTPTEVDHYQI
-894 QRVLDVYVTPAG
+894 QRAIDIYVTPSG
-906 EDLGSVTNR
+906 EDLGRVTSAVR
-915 IKRIVQD
+915 DILSKEKI
-922 TKMPANVRVNLRG
+922 PGNVRVNLRG
-935 MVEGMNASFKSF
+935 MVQGMEASFKSF
-947 GLGFLLSFVLL
+947 GLGFLISFVLL
-958 FLILTAQFKSFVDPF
+958 FLILTAQFKSFIDPF

-987 IILPLTGSTLN
+987 LILPLTHSTLN

-1027 KQGLSPA
+1027 RQGLSPA

-1062 ALKLGTGAEQYAPMA
+1062 ALKLGTGAEQYTPMA
-1077 KAIIGGLTSSVVLT
+1077 RAIIGGLTSSVLLT

-1104 KRNQDAAMAS
+1104 KRGPGNSGAKNGAN
-1114 PTETAE
+1114 PTPEPAV